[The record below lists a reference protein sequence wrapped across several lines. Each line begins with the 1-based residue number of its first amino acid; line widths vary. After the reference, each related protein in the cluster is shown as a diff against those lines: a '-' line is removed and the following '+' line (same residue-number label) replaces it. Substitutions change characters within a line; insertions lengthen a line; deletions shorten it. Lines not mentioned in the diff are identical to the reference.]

1 MYILLNQTKL
11 LTIFPEAKIK
21 AVVLGSLIL
30 ITTAE
35 KRYEKKRIQVSRFRI
50 HDSFLFSTILK
61 SQSNKSGQ
69 LKSHSIKDCTDAI
82 IEIPW
87 DYIQHC
93 VLEELLILGPSY
105 SSNSQLKQRS

>member
-35 KRYEKKRIQVSRFRI
+35 KRYEKKK
-50 HDSFLFSTILK
+50 DTSFLI
-61 SQSNKSGQ
+61 
-69 LKSHSIKDCTDAI
+69 
-82 IEIPW
+82 
-87 DYIQHC
+87 
-93 VLEELLILGPSY
+93 
-105 SSNSQLKQRS
+105 